1 MKIETALLSVYDK
14 EGVVELAERLTEMKI
29 QILSTGGTAGVLKKV
44 GIPVIAVSDYT
55 GSPEILDGRVK
66 TLHPRIHGGILA
78 RHGDSAHQAV
88 LQENEMSAIG
98 LVVVNLY
105 PFSKTIEREGMT
117 MEEAIEQIDIG
128 GPTMIRGAA
137 KNHKYTTVLVDPS
150 DYLEVLAE
158 MGEQAGETKE
168 ATRRRLAS
176 KAFHHTVGY
185 DAAIAGYFE
194 DQKSPTEALPTT
206 INLALMQKSSLRYGE
221 NPHQAA
227 GLYQPWFS
235 PSAGLVSAKQHQ
247 GKELSFNNYLDLE
260 SAWNFCSE
268 FEEPCCVIIKHTN
281 PCGAAQSSEL
291 PEAYEKA
298 LACDPLSAF
307 GSVVAFNR
315 EVNGDT
321 AELMRSLFI
330 EAVIAPGFHGDAL
343 ELFSKKKNL
352 RVMEMGEN
360 ALQRDPAGKWFDFKK
375 ISGGF
380 LVQNKDLYYMKRGE
394 LKTVTERAPTDDETD
409 DLLFAWV
416 VSKHVKSNAIVYAR
430 GGQTVGIG
438 GGQMSRVDSVRLG
451 AEKAQL
457 SLENS
462 VLASDGFFP
471 FRDAID
477 EAAGA
482 GVKAVIQPGGSIRDE
497 EAIAAA
503 NEHGM
508 AMVFTGIRH
517 FKH

>member
-1 MKIETALLSVYDK
+1 
-14 EGVVELAERLTEMKI
+14 
-29 QILSTGGTAGVLKKV
+29 
-44 GIPVIAVSDYT
+44 
-55 GSPEILDGRVK
+55 
-66 TLHPRIHGGILA
+66 
-78 RHGDSAHQAV
+78 
-88 LQENEMSAIG
+88 
-98 LVVVNLY
+98 
-105 PFSKTIEREGMT
+105 
-117 MEEAIEQIDIG
+117 
-128 GPTMIRGAA
+128 
-137 KNHKYTTVLVDPS
+137 
-150 DYLEVLAE
+150 
-158 MGEQAGETKE
+158 
-168 ATRRRLAS
+168 
-176 KAFHHTVGY
+176 
-185 DAAIAGYFE
+185 
-194 DQKSPTEALPTT
+194 
-206 INLALMQKSSLRYGE
+206 
-221 NPHQAA
+221 
-227 GLYQPWFS
+227 
-235 PSAGLVSAKQHQ
+235 
-247 GKELSFNNYLDLE
+247 
-260 SAWNFCSE
+260 
-268 FEEPCCVIIKHTN
+268 
-281 PCGAAQSSEL
+281 
-291 PEAYEKA
+291 
-298 LACDPLSAF
+298 
-307 GSVVAFNR
+307 
-315 EVNGDT
+315 
-321 AELMRSLFI
+321 
-330 EAVIAPGFHGDAL
+330 
-343 ELFSKKKNL
+343 
-352 RVMEMGEN
+352 MEMGEG

-438 GGQMSRVDSVRLG
+438 AGQMSRVDSVRLG